1 MKLRWNEELKKV
13 LLCLCIFV
21 ALSLVLLN
29 LGLGIFR
36 NQMRRDYTTLAAGVL
51 ENVLRLYPQVS
62 EEGLLQLLDQPKT
75 TGEGEAL
82 LARYGIFTEY
92 GSRTLEGK
100 EKRLHFF
107 VLGMN
112 LFLAGILA
120 LGAGGILIYLRRR
133 QQRIRELQHYMERLS
148 RGDYCLE
155 LEENGDDELSGLRNE
170 IYRLTVL
177 LKESAAL
184 EQRRRR
190 ALADSVADISH
201 QLKTPLT
208 SMTILMDNLL
218 ADQEM
223 DKITRHH
230 FLSEVSRQLTGMSW
244 LIATMLKLSRLEA
257 GVVELGREPVE
268 AARLVEECAA
278 RLQTAAEWRDV
289 SLEMRLQPGASL
301 TADEKWTLEAL
312 CNIVKNAIEH
322 SPGGSRVQI
331 ETAENEIYTEIRVTD
346 SGTGISREE
355 RQKLFQRFYR
365 GGNAAEDSVGIGLAL
380 AKEVVEQQHGHIQVD
395 SEEGKGTVFSLK
407 FMK

>member
-62 EEGLLQLLDQPKT
+62 EEELLQLLDQPET

-268 AARLVEECAA
+268 AARLVEECAS

-289 SLEMRLQPGASL
+289 SLEMRLQGASL

>member
-62 EEGLLQLLDQPKT
+62 EEELLQLLDQPKT

-244 LIATMLKLSRLEA
+244 LIATMLKLSRLE
-257 GVVELGREPVE
+257 VVELGREPVE
-268 AARLVEECAA
+268 AARLGEECAA

>member
-13 LLCLCIFV
+13 FLCLCIFV

-62 EEGLLQLLDQPKT
+62 EEELLQLLDQPET

-268 AARLVEECAA
+268 AARLVDECAA

-346 SGTGISREE
+346 SGTGISRE
-355 RQKLFQRFYR
+355 
-365 GGNAAEDSVGIGLAL
+365 
-380 AKEVVEQQHGHIQVD
+380 
-395 SEEGKGTVFSLK
+395 
-407 FMK
+407 